1 MSEHIHKEHN
11 VSLLLYHFV
20 CPAKYRRVIFDKE
33 VDNSLKEVCLELQ
46 ERYDI
51 TFVEIWTDKDHVH
64 FLIQWLPIYAP
75 KRIIQIVKSVT
86 ARELFTRHPEIK
98 KKLRWWELRSKW
110 YYVNTVGKHSN
121 EEVIIAYVK
130 NQWLTWYKKLYVSPY
145 DQQSLFGV

>member
-51 TFVEIWTDKDHVH
+51 TFVEI
-64 FLIQWLPIYAP
+64 
-75 KRIIQIVKSVT
+75 
-86 ARELFTRHPEIK
+86 
-98 KKLRWWELRSKW
+98 
-110 YYVNTVGKHSN
+110 
-121 EEVIIAYVK
+121 
-130 NQWLTWYKKLYVSPY
+130 
-145 DQQSLFGV
+145 